1 PGHTGAGVGEI
12 ELGTVTEYLPGQ
24 KHTEHNKTG
33 NHQNVVCTTGSFQL
47 LNEIIKTVFKIGGDI
62 KKRTVKLGFC
72 FNSRRFV
79 IKKNIQNRNEK
90 QHRKNVEN
98 CIQDIEKNTGSQT
111 AFVRQDILD
120 RPFIIIH

>member
-1 PGHTGAGVGEI
+1 
-12 ELGTVTEYLPGQ
+12 EYISEQ
-24 KHTEHNKTG
+24 KHTDKNNTG
-33 NHQNVVCTTGSFQL
+33 NQQNVFCTTGFFQI

-72 FNSRRFV
+72 FNSRRFF

-98 CIQDIEKNTGSQT
+98 CIQDIEKNPGSQT